1 MHGKLEERKMKPD
14 YRNGA
19 LGALLDE
26 YERVAEELR
35 SVLLNLSEADFAGLL
50 IRTRMMRIAAPRKRS
65 WRM

>member
-1 MHGKLEERKMKPD
+1 MKPD